1 MGTRQGLEIIVEIV
15 KGLVEQTHLGTP
27 TKCPYLYLMLVHGP
41 EENDMIKYWYIIKS
55 YSKFNNSTTIRSRN
69 PMIWQRNKNLLGLGR
84 EFIKKMI
91 IPSQKYWLA
100 DILKGHVDP
109 IKKKRD
115 TLIGKG
121 ER

>member
-1 MGTRQGLEIIVEIV
+1 MF
-15 KGLVEQTHLGTP
+15 
-27 TKCPYLYLMLVHGP
+27 VHGP

-109 IKKKRD
+109 IKKKD

-121 ER
+121 ERRAILCMKFSVILITDSCGSKLSSLRFKFEH